1 MQICSIINAD
11 NMNTQT
17 TLETLKLNLPV
28 LQMTCASCAVSVES
42 IVQNLP
48 GVIDANVNY
57 ASAKLSIEIDSKKI
71 TVQKIKKAVQSVGYD
86 LLIEDEHSLEGGVE
100 EINKKNYNSLKNKVI
115 WSISLSIPVVI
126 IGMFFMDFY
135 YGNYI
140 MFVLSSPVVLWFGR
154 GFFINAIKQ
163 AQHKKAN
170 MDTLVALSTG
180 VAYVYSVF
188 NLIYPEY
195 WHSRG
200 LHPHV
205 YFEAAAIIIAFI
217 LLGRLLEEKA
227 KGNTSFALKKLI
239 GLRPKTVNVLDKN
252 GQIKVTAIEDIVIGD
267 VILVKP
273 GEKIAVDGKLLEGES
288 YVDEA
293 MLSGEPIPVLKL
305 PGNQVFAGSIN
316 QKGSFTFEAH
326 KVGADT
332 ILARIIEMVRN
343 AQDSKAPIQKLVD
356 KVAGIFVPIVIVI
369 AAISFIVWNILG
381 GENAFTQGLLAA
393 VTVLV
398 IACPCALGLATPT
411 AIMVGVGK
419 AAQMGILIKDA
430 ESLEIAKNLDTIVLD
445 KTGTL
450 TEGKAQVSDIYGLD
464 EHELKQILLS
474 IELQSEHPL
483 AAAVV
488 GYFKKTQP
496 LSISHF
502 ESFTGKGA
510 QAMYRDQIYRIGTLK
525 WLNENHI
532 YPENTFQKKADEWA
546 SQGKTLIWFA
556 NPARIVGL
564 LAISDKLKDG
574 SIEAVKQLHA
584 LGIEVHMLTED
595 SAASAAHVAKRAGI
609 VKVAAELLPEQKL
622 AYIQELQ
629 KEGKIVAMVGDG
641 INDSAALAQA
651 NISIAMGTGSDIAMD
666 VAKMTII
673 SSDLNKIPLALKLSA
688 QTVATIRQNL
698 FWAFIY
704 NVIGIPIAAGLL
716 YPINGFLLNP
726 MIAGAAMALSSLSV
740 VSNSLWLK
748 YKK

>member
-1 MQICSIINAD
+1 MQICSIINAN

-17 TLETLKLNLPV
+17 TLENLKLHLPV

-42 IVQNLP
+42 IVKNLP

-57 ASAKLSIEIDSKKI
+57 ASAKLSIEIDPKKI
-71 TVQKIKKAVQSVGYD
+71 TVQKIKKAIQSVGYD

-100 EINKKNYNSLKNKVI
+100 EINRKNYKSLKNKVI

-163 AQHKKAN
+163 AKHKKAN

-239 GLRPKTVNVLDKN
+239 GLRPKTVNVLDN
-252 GQIKVTAIEDIVIGD
+252 EGQIEVTAIEDIVVGD

-316 QKGSFTFEAH
+316 QKGSFTFEAN

-343 AQDSKAPIQKLVD
+343 AQESKAPIQKLVD

-369 AAISFIVWNILG
+369 AAVSFLVWNILG

-430 ESLEIAKNLDTIVLD
+430 ESLEIAKNLNTIVLD

-464 EHELKQILLS
+464 EPELKQILLS

-488 GYFKKTQP
+488 GHFKKTQP

-510 QAMYRDQIYRIGTLK
+510 QAMYGDKIYRIGTLK
-525 WLNENHI
+525 WLSENHI
-532 YPENTFQKKADEWA
+532 YPENTFQQKADEWA

-556 NPARIVGL
+556 KPTRIIGL
-564 LAISDKLKDG
+564 IAISDKLKD
-574 SIEAVKQLHA
+574 SSMEAVKNLHS
-584 LGIEVHMLTED
+584 LGIEVHMLTGD
-595 SAASAAHVAKRAGI
+595 TDASAAHVAKRAGI
-609 VKVAAELLPEQKL
+609 VNVAAELLPEQKL
-622 AYIQELQ
+622 AYIQDLQ

-748 YKK
+748 YKN